1 MLVGERSASN
11 SRSATGKPISTA
23 LSRSGSSVTGAR
35 IPTTLNQRSPSHT
48 LTPGRLMPSR
58 LAAVAPS
65 TTAGWSSWPS
75 VRAHRRADRKPRP
88 RREDQ
93 RRLVSVADPDAR
105 PIRKGKLGK
114 PTEFGYVAPLCE
126 LTDSTRPGQRGLIL
140 PPAAAPGN
148 PGENT
153 LLPDTVAELK
163 ALGLR
168 PGEVALDGGF
178 GDQRSA
184 QQLADVQPERLFV
197 AGR

>member
-1 MLVGERSASN
+1 VAERAGTSPSRSQAAPAAR
-11 SRSATGKPISTA
+11 RSATGW
-23 LSRSGSSVTGAR
+23 SRS
-35 IPTTLNQRSPSHT
+35 
-48 LTPGRLMPSR
+48 LTPTLGRS
-58 LAAVAPS
+58 
-65 TTAGWSSWPS
+65 
-75 VRAHRRADRKPRP
+75 
-88 RREDQ
+88 
-93 RRLVSVADPDAR
+93 AR
-105 PIRKGKLGK
+105 GQLGK
-114 PTEFGYVAPLCE
+114 ATEFGYVAPLCE

-140 PPAAAPGN
+140 PAAAPGN